1 MHKNKQQ
8 PDTLQSSS
16 HHNTHT
22 SQHTQMNQIHCQ
34 ECHKLVQYLHKQRNG
49 LHAGDFPSVD
59 RISGQ
64 YMQSACAA
72 FHNLLH
78 SHAILWKKEWKWEEN
93 INSNTKGTWSMPKNG
108 ALMLIGLYFNL
119 PLEAS
124 AYMWGWIKRP
134 TRIYGKSMHRLEKP
148 SNAPD
153 RSAGP
158 LSHVFEFPDELS
170 KAGWPVEGLFQIPS
184 EAPDWLDTGPSCESS
199 PLWPIVWKMYSILT
213 TVHNIFGNFFIQLFS
228 YCFLLLTIG
237 LMQWFPR
244 KFLKCLKPVNK

>member
-64 YMQSACAA
+64 YMQSACTA

-93 INSNTKGTWSMPKNG
+93 INSNTKGTWSMPNNG
-108 ALMLIGLYFNL
+108 ALMLIELNFNL

-134 TRIYGKSMHRLEKP
+134 IRIYGKSMHRLKNP
-148 SNAPD
+148 QMH
-153 RSAGP
+153 
-158 LSHVFEFPDELS
+158 L
-170 KAGWPVEGLFQIPS
+170 
-184 EAPDWLDTGPSCESS
+184 
-199 PLWPIVWKMYSILT
+199 
-213 TVHNIFGNFFIQLFS
+213 
-228 YCFLLLTIG
+228 IG
-237 LMQWFPR
+237 LLGPWAMSLSFLMSFQKQVDQSRDCPRFPQR
-244 KFLKCLKPVNK
+244 CLIGWTQGQVANQAHCGL

>member
-1 MHKNKQQ
+1 
-8 PDTLQSSS
+8 
-16 HHNTHT
+16 
-22 SQHTQMNQIHCQ
+22 MNQIQCQ

-78 SHAILWKKEWKWEEN
+78 SHAILWKIEWKWEEN
-93 INSNTKGTWSMPKNG
+93 INSNTKGTWSMPNTV

-124 AYMWGWIKRP
+124 AYMRGWIKRP
-134 TRIYGKSMHRLEKP
+134 GLGHVENPCTGTVEKT
-148 SNAPD
+148 SKAPD

-158 LSHVFEFPDELS
+158 LSRVFEFPDELS
-170 KAGWPVEGLFQIPS
+170 KAGWPVEGLSQSPS

-199 PLWPIVWKMYSILT
+199 PLWPIVWKMHSILT
-213 TVHNIFGNFFIQLFS
+213 TVHNILGNFFIKLFS
-228 YCFLLLTIG
+228 RCFLQLING
-237 LMQWFPR
+237 LMQWFP
-244 KFLKCLKPVNK
+244 KNS